1 MKYSIGK
8 KIVSIALLGAT
19 TSLMA
24 IYAEHAS
31 LYKDPRVMGMGGA
44 NVAVGSYSTAVFSNP
59 AGLANIK
66 KDHGF
71 VVDLL
76 NVGASMS
83 PDIANFVDDMADIEL
98 DSTINPNAT
107 ADLLAVLGEY
117 AGSPFHLGI
126 DNYSSISKNSDIFAW
141 SIGVLVANDTNFMA
155 HPNGGSQGL
164 VTVNSRTYGG
174 LVLGAAKPYETEYGR
189 LDVGMSLKYISQKSY
204 EGGLSVTDLLSD
216 DMADVI
222 TNKFEKESS
231 GIGVDLGVTYHPFA
245 DSFWHPAVGASV
257 MNIGSLSMDDQY
269 GGQPMTVNVGAS
281 ISPELPFIEKFVLAV
296 DYVDL
301 LNANTIRE
309 YNIDDSSYTDYE
321 EADVMKRL
329 RVGVGIGLLDTWL
342 LSTTLNLGLYQAA
355 YTAGVNLELALFK
368 LNFAT
373 YQENI
378 GTTATPVEDRR
389 YMAQL
394 GFGW

>member
-1 MKYSIGK
+1 MKNSIGK
-8 KIVSIALLGAT
+8 KLVSMALLGAT

-44 NVAVGSYSTAVFSNP
+44 SIAVGSYSTAVFSNP

-76 NVGASMS
+76 GVGFSASPKIADFVNDMS
-83 PDIANFVDDMADIEL
+83 DLDLSDTNLNKEL
-98 DSTINPNAT
+98 
-107 ADLLAVLGEY
+107 DLLAVLDEY
-117 AGSPFHLGI
+117 AGEPFHLGI
-126 DNYSSISKNSDIFAW
+126 DNYSSISKNSDAFAW
-141 SIGVLVANDTNFMA
+141 SIGVLAANDTNFMA

-164 VTVNSRTYGG
+164 VTVTSRTYGG

-189 LDVGMSLKYISQKSY
+189 LDVGMSVKYISNVSY

-222 TNKFEKESS
+222 TDKFENEGT
-231 GIGVDLGVTYHPFA
+231 GIGIDLGVTYHPFA
-245 DSFWHPAVGASV
+245 DSFWHPAIGMSI
-257 MNIGSLSMDDQY
+257 MNMGSLSMDDQY

-281 ISPELPFIEKFVLAV
+281 ISPELPFIDKFVLAV
-296 DYVDL
+296 DYVDA

-309 YNIDDSSYTDYE
+309 YNIDDNSFTDYE

-368 LNFAT
+368 LNVAT

-378 GTTATPVEDRR
+378 GTTDTPIEDRR
-389 YMAQL
+389 YMAQI
-394 GFGW
+394 GIGW